1 MTNRWGNNGN
11 NDTFFSW
18 APKSLQMVMA
28 AMRLK
33 DACSLEESYDKHR
46 QHIKKQKHFWL
57 MMQKDSH
64 WPEVQHECA
73 KAKMV

>member
-1 MTNRWGNNGN
+1 
-11 NDTFFSW
+11 
-18 APKSLQMVMA
+18 MVTA

-33 DACSLEESYDKHR
+33 DTCLLEESYDKHR

-73 KAKMV
+73 KAKMA